1 MLICQMCT
9 ILNLC
14 WVFLVHVTKL
24 GVSIVTVTY
33 FSIISQI
40 LYVLQMRLGVTGIF
54 KMQQMHEGLICTY
67 ALGFCVV
74 LALRGVVEGSGRI
87 LRRSQVCR
95 AAPLRDVIITGHPI
109 VWYVWCS

>member
-14 WVFLVHVTKL
+14 WFFFVHVTKL

-33 FSIISQI
+33 FSSISQI

-74 LALRGVVEGSGRI
+74 WLFEG
-87 LRRSQVCR
+87 L
-95 AAPLRDVIITGHPI
+95 
-109 VWYVWCS
+109 